1 MKKHYIR
8 LTVVIEALILVVF
21 ILAGVLFTVV
31 TANKT
36 MNEYMDQSSS
46 NGVLRNYKSDDTIDS
61 VIQKTYSNWQEQNI
75 FYPKS
80 DIGFS
85 QVVFFQD
92 GRKLESGDYLSVR
105 NLEGSLRYIPIE
117 NGFDRFKNRD
127 LFYIMSEDI
136 DGKCDSN
143 FIYDVTFKKI
153 VCADNFEPFSCQFGK
168 NDFVSDSDAV
178 SVSEWANGSEIEAQL
193 FRFAETDA
201 QEKLNREAKDL
212 LYRMV
217 NENPVFQSK
226 KNLFT
231 SYCVKYDFISS
242 ISVVSYQVYLYH
254 PLLITLQNHMA
265 VYILSAIILLIM
277 EVLVIFI
284 MKKLYSNRMCYELMR
299 QDLTRGIAH
308 DLKTPLAVTK
318 AYTENWEY
326 IDEEN
331 RPEYSEKINQEVD
344 QMSSLIS
351 QMLSVSKL
359 DSDTKLNTEE
369 IELNAMVSAVV
380 NQMQPIIQ
388 ERELE
393 VRIVTDQIDGEY
405 LINADPKMMRI
416 VISNFISNAVK
427 YAEKIVTVKLLKDSK
442 TIMFMIENDGEGISK
457 KDIRKIWEPF
467 YRGDKA
473 RTDRLSSSGMGLA
486 INKSILNLHKAKYKC
501 TSEQCRTIFWFKMR
515 KVK

>member
-1 MKKHYIR
+1 
-8 LTVVIEALILVVF
+8 
-21 ILAGVLFTVV
+21 
-31 TANKT
+31 
-36 MNEYMDQSSS
+36 
-46 NGVLRNYKSDDTIDS
+46 
-61 VIQKTYSNWQEQNI
+61 
-75 FYPKS
+75 
-80 DIGFS
+80 
-85 QVVFFQD
+85 
-92 GRKLESGDYLSVR
+92 
-105 NLEGSLRYIPIE
+105 
-117 NGFDRFKNRD
+117 
-127 LFYIMSEDI
+127 
-136 DGKCDSN
+136 
-143 FIYDVTFKKI
+143 
-153 VCADNFEPFSCQFGK
+153 
-168 NDFVSDSDAV
+168 
-178 SVSEWANGSEIEAQL
+178 
-193 FRFAETDA
+193 
-201 QEKLNREAKDL
+201 
-212 LYRMV
+212 
-217 NENPVFQSK
+217 
-226 KNLFT
+226 
-231 SYCVKYDFISS
+231 
-242 ISVVSYQVYLYH
+242 
-254 PLLITLQNHMA
+254 
-265 VYILSAIILLIM
+265 M
-277 EVLVIFI
+277 EVLVVFI

-388 ERELE
+388 ERELN
-393 VRIVTDQIDGEY
+393 VKIVTDQIDGEY